1 LESQKRHKR
10 GREDMQV
17 EVASRGAI
25 KQAQRSVSAE
35 VRNPLLGLQAAK
47 GLKSLS
53 PEVRKALRELLMELR
68 AEAHAKAEASWLK
81 RKGPMAVYFR
91 AVAVYAGHIARLL
104 RDEAPVAGEERG
116 V

>member
-1 LESQKRHKR
+1 MEAA
-10 GREDMQV
+10 EEV
-17 EVASRGAI
+17 EAVGSVTSGAL

-35 VRNPLLGLQAAK
+35 VRNPLLSLKASER
-47 GLKSLS
+47 LKSLS
-53 PEVRKALRELLMELR
+53 PEVRKALRALLMELR

-104 RDEAPVAGEERG
+104 RDDAAVRQPESG

>member
-1 LESQKRHKR
+1 
-10 GREDMQV
+10 MQV
-17 EVASRGAI
+17 EVASRGAM

-35 VRNPLLGLQAAK
+35 VRNPLLGLQAAE

-53 PEVRKALRELLMELR
+53 PEVRQALRALLMELR

-104 RDEAPVAGEERG
+104 RDEAAVAGEDRG